1 MAASRLTK
9 AQLEERLAA
18 LEAENA
24 RLRDDLAAAP
34 SPEPARASGTPGAA
48 LADAPRH
55 RGRAFLGAT
64 LIVIAAILAPLS
76 TVASYAASQISD
88 TGRFVAT
95 LAPLAEDPA
104 IQSLVVDQAAVAIDD
119 ALDTDALVADL
130 LDGVFD
136 EDSTPRLAAAAD
148 LLGPLL
154 ADQTRTA
161 VRSALTAVVE
171 SEQFATVWTETLT
184 LTHSQVVAVLE
195 GDGDGALAIDD
206 SGAVVI
212 QLQPILDS
220 LKPYLVEQGFTLAAS
235 IPAVDVA
242 ITITEVPQI
251 ATARLGYAVLTTVG
265 DVLPWTVLGLLVI
278 GVVVHPR
285 RPRAVVLAGSLMLVV
300 GLVVASVLAAV
311 GAIAAATLATDIP
324 TAATRALYD
333 GLTGSVTAAALAF
346 ALAGAVALVAG
357 LVAGTSAAA
366 ASARRAGAGVGD
378 RLGAWLD
385 ARGWRSSDLARA
397 LASHRWL
404 LWTALVAVLA
414 LCFALLKPL
423 TPWDVALTGVLLAL
437 VAGAYGVLSA
447 GSSPEPASDPAVD
460 PV

>member
-34 SPEPARASGTPGAA
+34 APEPAPASGAPHAGAA
-48 LADAPRH
+48 EPSRH

-64 LIVIAAILAPLS
+64 IIVIAAILAPLS
-76 TVASYAASQISD
+76 TVASYAASQVSD

-104 IQSLVVDQAAVAIDD
+104 VQALIVDQAAVAIDD

-130 LDGVFD
+130 LDGILD

-161 VRSALTAVVE
+161 IRSALTAVVE
-171 SEQFATVWTETLT
+171 SDAFATVWEETLT
-184 LTHSQVVAVLE
+184 LTHAQVVAVLE
-195 GDGDGALAIDD
+195 GDGQGAVAIDD

-212 QLQPILDS
+212 QLQPILES
-220 LKPYLVEQGFTLAAS
+220 LKPYLVEQGFSLAAS
-235 IPAVDVA
+235 IPEVDVA
-242 ITITEVPQI
+242 ITITEVPRI

-265 DVLPWTVLGLLVI
+265 DVLPWTVLALLII
-278 GVVVHPR
+278 GVLVHPR
-285 RPRAVVLAGSLMLVV
+285 RPRAVVIAGSLMLVV
-300 GLVVASVLAAV
+300 GATVAAVLSAV

-324 TAATRALYD
+324 ASATRALYD
-333 GLTGSVTAAALAF
+333 GLTGSITAAALAF
-346 ALAGAVALVAG
+346 ALAGAIALIAG
-357 LVAGTSAAA
+357 LIAGSSSAGI
-366 ASARRAGAGVGD
+366 SARRLGRGVGD
-378 RLGAWLD
+378 RLGASLD
-385 ARGWRSSDLARA
+385 ARGWRPTDLAQVLSRYV
-397 LASHRWL
+397 WL
-404 LWTALVAVLA
+404 LWITLGAVLA
-414 LCFALLKPL
+414 LCFALLRPL
-423 TPWDVALTGVLLAL
+423 TPWDVVLTALLLAL
-437 VAGAYGVLSA
+437 VASVYGLLSTGAEPSA
-447 GSSPEPASDPAVD
+447 ASDPEVD

>member
-1 MAASRLTK
+1 MATSKLTK
-9 AQLEERLAA
+9 AQLEERLSA

-34 SPEPARASGTPGAA
+34 APEPTPASGMSDAA
-48 LADAPRH
+48 PASAPRR
-55 RGRAFLGAT
+55 RGRAVLGAT
-64 LIVIAAILAPLS
+64 LIVVAAILAPLS

-88 TGRFVAT
+88 TDRFVAT
-95 LAPLAEDPA
+95 QSPLADDPA
-104 IQSLVVDQAAVAIDD
+104 IQALILDQAAVAIDD

-130 LDGVFD
+130 LDGIFD

-195 GDGDGALAIDD
+195 GDG
-206 SGAVVI
+206 
-212 QLQPILDS
+212 
-220 LKPYLVEQGFTLAAS
+220 E
-235 IPAVDVA
+235 
-242 ITITEVPQI
+242 
-251 ATARLGYAVLTTVG
+251 
-265 DVLPWTVLGLLVI
+265 
-278 GVVVHPR
+278 
-285 RPRAVVLAGSLMLVV
+285 
-300 GLVVASVLAAV
+300 
-311 GAIAAATLATDIP
+311 
-324 TAATRALYD
+324 
-333 GLTGSVTAAALAF
+333 
-346 ALAGAVALVAG
+346 GAVAIVAG

-366 ASARRAGAGVGD
+366 ASARRAGVGVGD
-378 RLGAWLD
+378 RLGASLD
-385 ARGWRSSDLARA
+385 ARGWRASDLARA

-404 LWTALVAVLA
+404 LWTALAAVLA